1 MSPSAIVTV
10 KSELLQCGCA
20 TELGDIVLESKLL
33 FLVGK
38 LGNDDMQQ
46 APSIGL
52 VVVGVVPLV
61 HSCWLFLIHGPF
73 RNYIVVVMVV
83 HWWNL

>member
-1 MSPSAIVTV
+1 MSPSGIVTV
-10 KSELLQCGCA
+10 KSELLWCGCA
-20 TELGDIVLESKLL
+20 AELGDIVLESKLL

-38 LGNDDMQQ
+38 LGNDNMQH
-46 APSIGL
+46 APSIGF

-61 HSCWLFLIHGPF
+61 HSCWLFFIHGPF

-83 HWWNL
+83 HCWNL

>member
-38 LGNDDMQQ
+38 LGNNDMQQ
-46 APSIGL
+46 ARQL
-52 VVVGVVPLV
+52 D
-61 HSCWLFLIHGPF
+61 WL
-73 RNYIVVVMVV
+73 
-83 HWWNL
+83 